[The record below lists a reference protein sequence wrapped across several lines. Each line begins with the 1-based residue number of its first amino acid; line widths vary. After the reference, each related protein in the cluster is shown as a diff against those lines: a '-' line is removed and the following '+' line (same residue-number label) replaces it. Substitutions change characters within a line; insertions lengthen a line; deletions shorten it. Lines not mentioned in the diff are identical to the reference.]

1 MTDAQRTAIEKH
13 GRKLLVI
20 FPHATERDP
29 MKLCKHVRRL
39 ETMANKAAVN
49 LCNIPDYQDRAEEIF
64 ESVDRAVTQLLG
76 NGEGTNTPNVF
87 INRDPRG
94 YALKISS
101 EYVKAFNLD
110 IPRDWG
116 GYGIIAPEIGKD
128 GN

>member
-29 MKLCKHVRRL
+29 VKLCKKLRRL
-39 ETMANKAAVN
+39 EETAHKFAER
-49 LCNIPDYQDRAEEIF
+49 LCNGPEFGSEEEQD
-64 ESVDRAVTQLLG
+64 AVKTHILDKVYDLLG
-76 NGEGTNTPNVF
+76 DGPPVF
-87 INRDPRG
+87 LNQDPRG
-94 YALKISS
+94 YALKIRD
-101 EYVKAFNLD
+101 EHARGLD
-110 IPRDWG
+110 IYKDWG